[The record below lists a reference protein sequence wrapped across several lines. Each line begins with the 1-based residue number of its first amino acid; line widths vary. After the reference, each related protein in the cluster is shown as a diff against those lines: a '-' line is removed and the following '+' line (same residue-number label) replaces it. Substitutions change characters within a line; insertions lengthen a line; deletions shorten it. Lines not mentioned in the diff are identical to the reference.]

1 MFVSLCADGCL
12 CSLSECVLVMVL
24 RLFVINFG
32 HYNNY
37 HLLLCAC
44 LYAPFTPFNALISI
58 YLVSIARLSPFLS
71 LSIPASFFFIP
82 FLSTKMCVMHI
93 QCCNK
98 VLIAFGLMRVATI
111 CARVWE

>member
-1 MFVSLCADGCL
+1 MFVSLCA
-12 CSLSECVLVMVL
+12 LSECVLVMVL

-71 LSIPASFFFIP
+71 LSLSIPASFCFIP